1 VPKVWELVRCFKDEC
16 RIQGYLTSEHE
27 DWVHRDNQYHNFL
40 WTRTIHPS
48 TFTKIAKASKC
59 AIREGVSYR
68 VVDVDFTAWLFSE
81 SPQEEL
87 LRKILDDENLAR
99 KVAVY
104 DLSGMHCSK
113 PTCTKLNLTESR
125 VFKEFEDFLRKK
137 WGVEFKL
144 PKDVVTAQA

>member
-1 VPKVWELVRCFKDEC
+1 MPKVWELVRCFKDEC
-16 RIQGYLTSEHE
+16 RTQGYLTSEHE
-27 DWVHRDNQYHNFL
+27 DWVHRDDQYHNFL

-48 TFTKIAKASKC
+48 TFTKIAKTSKC
-59 AIREGVSYR
+59 AIKEDVSYR

-81 SPQEEL
+81 PPQEEL
-87 LRKILDDENLAR
+87 LRKVMDDETLAK

-104 DLSGMHCSK
+104 DLSGMHFSK
-113 PTCTKLNLTESR
+113 PTCVKLNLTESK

-137 WGVEFKL
+137 WGIEFKS